1 MSDNNTKKEENVSF
15 KIILLG
21 DSTVGKT
28 SLILRFCENKFENES
43 IATIG
48 IDNKCKYLKRDNKRI
63 ELKIWD
69 TAGQERFKSIAKN
82 SYKGAD
88 GILLMYDISNK
99 KSFANVKKWIEDIK
113 ESIDITKIG
122 FIVVANKCDL
132 DKEEWQVDEEMK
144 NKLEEKYN
152 VKIMNTSCKNNTNID
167 ETFANLVDIMLKLG
181 IGKKSFGNEE
191 EDDDENNDQN
201 NDRNKSMAL
210 DNKRTKK
217 GGGSCCKNK

>member
-1 MSDNNTKKEENVSF
+1 MSDDTKTKDEKISF

-28 SLILRFCENKFENES
+28 SLILRFCEGKFENES

-48 IDNKCKYLKRDNKRI
+48 IDTKCKYLKRDNKKI

-99 KSFANVKKWIEDIK
+99 KTFNSVKNWIDNIK
-113 ESIDITKIG
+113 ESMDLNKIG

-132 DKEEWQVDEEMK
+132 DKDEWEVTEEMK
-144 NKLEEKYN
+144 EKLKETQN
-152 VKIMNTSCKNNTNID
+152 VKIIDTSCKSNINVD
-167 ETFANLVDIMLKLG
+167 ETFINLVDIMLDLG
-181 IGKKSFGNEE
+181 IGKKSFGNNDDD
-191 EDDDENNDQN
+191 DDDEVNNRD
-201 NDRNKSMAL
+201 KSMSL
-210 DNKRTKK
+210 DNKRSRK
-217 GGGSCCKNK
+217 GGDGCCKK